1 MQGSGLS
8 CLETAAGDE
17 RLESLSERV
26 GCAVDGCTWRAAQRR
41 HPLCVEERERPREM
55 KDKDES
61 GEKCKYNEEQD
72 GRDRELHRRPG
83 ARSTSRD
90 RPGTRGTL

>member
-41 HPLCVEERERPREM
+41 HPLCVEERETAR
-55 KDKDES
+55 DE
-61 GEKCKYNEEQD
+61 
-72 GRDRELHRRPG
+72 R
-83 ARSTSRD
+83 
-90 RPGTRGTL
+90 